1 MGNVSDSVLMDK
13 GSNPLLDAKLKHTNK
28 MKLRTPLKKLSD
40 QIKHHLAHLDNKSP
54 EFDTCL
60 KIHSQVMDMMCYER
74 QIIQKA
80 FMEGQIDELNKQLKQ
95 PCYDKSDDR
104 FFEENYETE
113 RAAYAN

>member
-1 MGNVSDSVLMDK
+1 
-13 GSNPLLDAKLKHTNK
+13 

-40 QIKHHLAHLDNKSP
+40 QLKHHLAHLDNGSP

-60 KIHSQVMDMMCYER
+60 KIHAQVNDMMCYER

-80 FMEGQIDELNKQLKQ
+80 FMEGQIDQLNKQLNN
-95 PCYDKSDDR
+95 PCYDKSYDK

-113 RAAYAN
+113 RAAYVD